1 MVSTEQSP
9 ASIPV
14 PHPGTERSP
23 QLRILGPLLIVFA
36 AFVLSVIVFGVLKA
50 LELSDDS
57 AESIAAFV
65 GSLAILGFGLLAR
78 ARLPAHE
85 RRRILS
91 SRWSLPAALAI
102 GLALGVAARLAIGI
116 IVSVGQAVDS
126 SVCRKLLELDDDLV
140 PPALWHKVLLT
151 VALVVLAPLGEELV
165 FRGLLLRGLVRR
177 MSFPIAAVISG
188 VVFSVAHPQYWTLWP
203 LLIGISLFGIVAAFV
218 YRTMGYPAN
227 VMMHAVFNGVAAVFL
242 FSDFGIDQE
251 DISCN

>member
-1 MVSTEQSP
+1 MSTEQFP
-9 ASIPV
+9 AARTQGPAN
-14 PHPGTERSP
+14 ERGP
-23 QLRILGPLLIVFA
+23 QLRILGPLLIVLA
-36 AFVLSVIVFGVLKA
+36 AFVLSVIVFGVLKTFG
-50 LELSDDS
+50 LSDDS
-57 AESIAAFV
+57 GESIAAFT

-85 RRRILS
+85 RRQTLS
-91 SRWSLPAALAI
+91 LRWSLPAALAI
-102 GLALGVAARLAIGI
+102 GLALGIAARIAIGI
-116 IVSVGQAVDS
+116 VVSVGQAVDS
-126 SVCRKLLELDDDLV
+126 SVCRKLLELDDELV

-151 VALVVLAPLGEELV
+151 LALVVLAPLGEELV
-165 FRGLLLRGLVRR
+165 FRGLFLRGLVRR

-227 VMMHAVFNGVAAVFL
+227 VMMHAVFNGIAAMFL
-242 FSDFGIDQE
+242 FSDFGIDQQ